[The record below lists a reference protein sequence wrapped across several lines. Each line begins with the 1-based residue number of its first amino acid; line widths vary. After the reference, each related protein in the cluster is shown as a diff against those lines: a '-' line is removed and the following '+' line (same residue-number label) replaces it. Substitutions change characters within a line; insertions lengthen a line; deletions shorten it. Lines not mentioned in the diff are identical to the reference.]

1 MKPRGVPRACRRY
14 MTTMACAAVFSGL
27 AVAGA
32 ARADDDTPT
41 RYRLNGDAKSPDLS
55 GLWSGTYLTS
65 PGMRAQTPI
74 PERKYTR
81 WAPFPLPLQPDY
93 QKRVDARAAAAKTG
107 RVIGDA
113 GVRCLP
119 SGMPWKIVV
128 NPGLPIEVIQTP
140 GQVSF
145 WGGLRPVVIYTDG
158 RPHPANLKPTYDG
171 HSIGHWVGDTLH
183 VDTVGLVASTAID
196 AAYNPHSAALH
207 LVWTLQRVAP
217 DRLHLR
223 LTVYDP
229 EALKEPLSTTVVY
242 ELLTERR
249 MDLIDDASCFEN
261 NRNLPDQNDASG
273 FKHY

>member
-1 MKPRGVPRACRRY
+1 MRGKGVLTFPRLRLVSMLSAALLGVGIGTAHADEPPAAKRY
-14 MTTMACAAVFSGL
+14 Q
-27 AVAGA
+27 
-32 ARADDDTPT
+32 
-41 RYRLNGDAKSPDLS
+41 LNGDARSPDLS
-55 GLWSGTYLTS
+55 GLWSGSYLTA
-65 PGMRAQTPI
+65 PGLRAQTPI

-81 WAPFPLPLQPDY
+81 WAPFPLPLTPDY
-93 QKRVDARAAAAKTG
+93 QKKVDARAAAAKTG

-158 RPHPANLKPTYDG
+158 RPHPADLTPTYDG
-171 HSIGHWVGDTLH
+171 HSIGWWVGDTLH
-183 VDTVGLVASTAID
+183 VDTVGLIASTAID

-217 DRLHLR
+217 DRLHLN

-261 NRNLPDQNDASG
+261 NRNLPDENNASG
-273 FKHY
+273 FKRF